1 MAVRFWLSGVVV
13 VVTAVQEQEHLGCVD
28 SAGIAR
34 IWVLPIRVFSVCV
47 EPGDRSTGWT
57 LM

>member
-34 IWVLPIRVFSVCV
+34 IWVLPIRVFSLCV
-47 EPGDRSTGWT
+47 EPGDRSTG
-57 LM
+57 